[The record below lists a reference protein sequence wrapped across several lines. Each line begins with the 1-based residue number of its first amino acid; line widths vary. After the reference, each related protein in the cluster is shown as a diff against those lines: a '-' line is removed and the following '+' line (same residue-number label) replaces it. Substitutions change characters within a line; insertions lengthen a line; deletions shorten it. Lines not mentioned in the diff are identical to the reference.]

1 MSWIKCKDGFSMSVV
16 ANTGAYCSPRNDKGP
31 YISVE
36 VGFPSAKDNLL
47 SRFAEDR
54 DEPIETKS
62 DGRAYI
68 NTVYG
73 WVPSTTVIEVIENH
87 GGLQSGYLPTMITVV
102 VES

>member
-16 ANTGAYCSPRNDKGP
+16 ANTGAYCTPRNDKGP

-36 VGFPSAKDNLL
+36 VGFPSAKDGLL
-47 SRFAEDR
+47 SDFAEDR
-54 DEPIETKS
+54 DEPTKTEE
-62 DGRAYI
+62 DTGRTYI

-73 WVPSTTVIEVIENH
+73 WVPSATVIEVIENH

-102 VES
+102 K